1 MKRFFRFVYRLLK
14 IAAVVVA
21 LILLAFLLMQQT
33 TLTEQVGALST
44 RVHTLEQ
51 ATAARPAPGSQAP
64 DPSRTPTAAPTDTP
78 RPAPTGTTTR
88 TPTAAANDTPVP
100 VPTGTPT
107 RPPTATATD
116 TPVPVPTGTPTR
128 PPTATATDTP
138 VAAPTRTAT
147 RPPTATA
154 TVTPVAAP
162 TRTATRPPTATA
174 TVTPVPVPTRTAT
187 RPPTA
192 TATVTPVAAP
202 HFIVNSDHVNVRR
215 GPDPAFS
222 IIGTVARGER
232 FDIGARNNS
241 GTWLEFCCVNDER
254 GWIYAPLLIVSHD
267 TSTIPVADIIPT
279 PPSPTPTNTPV
290 PPPPTN
296 GGGGGSGNGLGV
308 TIAPENRCSP
318 YNAGD
323 YSYPQSVERQ
333 IVAQQGGR
341 IYGPYTGTY
350 FASTGETDIEHIV
363 ARSEAHDSGL
373 CAADS
378 AARRAFGRDLLNLTL
393 ASPNVNRHQKIAKDV
408 AEWLPALNQCWYVN
422 QVVLVKRKYNLTMDQ
437 AEASK
442 AQQVLASCAK
452 PIVMQFTDPG
462 SAPAPPPTAAP
473 APPPASGGN
482 CESDPLGC
490 YDDNNN
496 GRITCAEARAHGI
509 APVPRGHPAY
519 QYMRDGDSDGVV
531 CE

>member
-64 DPSRTPTAAPTDTP
+64 DPSRTPTDTP

-116 TPVPVPTGTPTR
+116 TPV
-128 PPTATATDTP
+128 
-138 VAAPTRTAT
+138 
-147 RPPTATA
+147 
-154 TVTPVAAP
+154 AAP

-174 TVTPVPVPTRTAT
+174 TVTPVPVPTRTPTRPPTATATVTPVPVPTRTPT

-241 GTWLEFCCVNDER
+241 GTWLEFCCVNNER

-267 TSTIPVADIIPT
+267 TSTIPVADISPT

-296 GGGGGSGNGLGV
+296 GGGGGSGNGLG
-308 TIAPENRCSP
+308 IRIEPENRCSP
-318 YNAGD
+318 YNADD
-323 YSYPQSVERQ
+323 YSYPQSVEPQ

-341 IYGPYTGTY
+341 IYGPYSGTY

-373 CAADS
+373 CAVDS
-378 AARRAFGRDLLNLTL
+378 AARKAFGRDLLNLTL
-393 ASPNVNRHQKIAKDV
+393 ASPSVNRHQKIAKDV

-422 QVVLVKRKYNLTMDQ
+422 QVVLVKRKYNLTMNQ
-437 AEASK
+437 AEAST
-442 AQQVLASCAK
+442 AQRVLASCASTA
-452 PIVMQFTDPG
+452 MQFTDQG
-462 SAPAPPPTAAP
+462 AAPAPPPTAAP
-473 APPPASGGN
+473 APAEGGN
-482 CESDPLGC
+482 ALEL

>member
-1 MKRFFRFVYRLLK
+1 MKRFFRFVFRLLT
-14 IAAVVVA
+14 IAVVVA
-21 LILLAFLLMQQT
+21 ALIMLAVVLMQQT

-44 RVHTLEQ
+44 RVHTFEQ
-51 ATAARPAPGSQAP
+51 APGSQAP
-64 DPSRTPTAAPTDTP
+64 QPSRTPTA
-78 RPAPTGTTTR
+78 
-88 TPTAAANDTPVP
+88 
-100 VPTGTPT
+100 
-107 RPPTATATD
+107 TATA
-116 TPVPVPTGTPTR
+116 
-128 PPTATATDTP
+128 
-138 VAAPTRTAT
+138 
-147 RPPTATA
+147 
-154 TVTPVAAP
+154 
-162 TRTATRPPTATA
+162 
-174 TVTPVPVPTRTAT
+174 
-187 RPPTA
+187 
-192 TATVTPVAAP
+192 TPVAAP

-241 GTWLEFCCVNDER
+241 GTWLEFCCVNDQR
-254 GWIYAPLLIVSHD
+254 GWIYAPLLNISVD
-267 TSTIPVADIIPT
+267 PTVIPTAATTPT

-290 PPPPTN
+290 PAEPAQPTATPTRD
-296 GGGGGSGNGLGV
+296 GLG
-308 TIAPENRCSP
+308 IRIEPENRCSP

-333 IVAQQGGR
+333 IVAQQGGH

-373 CAADS
+373 CAVDS
-378 AARRAFGRDLLNLTL
+378 AARKAFGRDLFNLTL
-393 ASPNVNRHQKIAKDV
+393 ASPSVNRHQKIAKDL

-422 QVVLVKRKYNLTMDQ
+422 QVVLVKRKYNLTMNQ

-442 AQQVLASCAK
+442 AQQVLAGCAK
-452 PIVMQFTDPG
+452 PIVMQFTDQG
-462 SAPAPPPTAAP
+462 AAPPTPTA
-473 APPPASGGN
+473 PPASGGN
-482 CESDPLGC
+482 CDSDPLGC
-490 YDDNNN
+490 YDDNGN
-496 GRITCAEARAHGI
+496 GRITCAEAERHGI

>member
-1 MKRFFRFVYRLLK
+1 MKRFFRFVFRLLT
-14 IAAVVVA
+14 IAVVVA
-21 LILLAFLLMQQT
+21 ALIMLAVVLMQQT

-51 ATAARPAPGSQAP
+51 APAARPAPGSQAP
-64 DPSRTPTAAPTDTP
+64 EPSRTPTAAPTDTP
-78 RPAPTGTTTR
+78 TPTQALPAPTGTPTRTPTATGLKASSPSSTPTR
-88 TPTAAANDTPVP
+88 TPTAAA
-100 VPTGTPT
+100 
-107 RPPTATATD
+107 TD
-116 TPVPVPTGTPTR
+116 TPVP
-128 PPTATATDTP
+128 
-138 VAAPTRTAT
+138 APTRT
-147 RPPTATA
+147 P
-154 TVTPVAAP
+154 
-162 TRTATRPPTATA
+162 TRPPTATA
-174 TVTPVPVPTRTAT
+174 TVTPVPTPTRTAT

-290 PPPPTN
+290 PPPPSN
-296 GGGGGSGNGLGV
+296 GGGGSSGGGGENGLG
-308 TIAPENRCSP
+308 IRIEPENRCSP
-318 YNAGD
+318 YDSGD

-341 IYGPYTGTY
+341 IYGPYTGRY

-373 CAADS
+373 CAVDS
-378 AARRAFGRDLLNLTL
+378 AARKAFGRDLLNLTL
-393 ASPNVNRHQKIAKDV
+393 ASPSVNRHQKIAKDL

-422 QVVLVKRKYNLTMDQ
+422 QVVKVKRAYNLTMDQ
-437 AEASK
+437 AEA
-442 AQQVLASCAK
+442 AVARRVLAGCAR
-452 PIVMQFTDPG
+452 PIVMQFTDQG
-462 SAPAPPPTAAP
+462 AAPAPPPEAAP

-482 CESDPLGC
+482 CDSDPLGC
-490 YDDNNN
+490 WDDNGN
-496 GRITCAEARAHGI
+496 GRITCAEAERHGI

-519 QYMRDGDSDGVV
+519 QYMTDGDSDGVV